1 MAIIFTPMLYSQ
13 KKTPPK
19 HKKAL
24 SFYILEM
31 VYEHFALN
39 ESEL

>member
-1 MAIIFTPMLYSQ
+1 MS
-13 KKTPPK
+13 KKPPPK
-19 HKKAL
+19 HKHAL